1 MVVVVVVV
9 GVVVGVSSG
18 VAVVAVGAE
27 RGGEVEDVGV
37 RAFELAQGRRE
48 ERLGVL
54 YVQGSRVSHWPQHHA
69 LHCTSDFETGRRRRL
84 TEELSGM
91 VARVIRPG
99 YDDACASR

>member
-1 MVVVVVVV
+1 VW
-9 GVVVGVSSG
+9 
-18 VAVVAVGAE
+18 
-27 RGGEVEDVGV
+27 
-37 RAFELAQGRRE
+37 AFELAQGRRE

-54 YVQGSRVSHWPQHHA
+54 YVQGSRVSRWPQHHA
-69 LHCTSDFETGRRRRL
+69 LHTALHLRRSRL